1 MPRIR
6 IHNFH
11 NARLSVIQ
19 SYISQ
24 LICKEFPNAPVPGL
38 SADHPIMQAASM
50 VLDQIDQG
58 ALTDAN
64 AAIEDYKATRA
75 APQPTGA
82 GTIGTTEDCLDLLV
96 EYALAW
102 VFDDTAKEQEIA
114 SEFHQSTCDPGWL
127 TAAIAW
133 LDYYWDGQAPQYVP
147 PTSGGPQP
155 VALPPPA
162 SADGQL
168 RVGILGDWGT
178 GEEEALAVLDQLMQ
192 QQPDL
197 IIHVGDIYYAGTH
210 DECITHFLQPID
222 AARTTYRSIP
232 VYTLP
237 GNHDYYSGGQGFYS
251 ILPQLNLG
259 IPHAAVQKNSFF
271 CLQNDFWQ
279 LEGMDT
285 GYNDHDLLK
294 VADDTTQLRAD
305 EADWHRQQIAS
316 AGERKVILFSHHQL
330 FSAFATIGAVG
341 SAGPSYRN
349 PYLLQNLQAWS
360 STGKPNIVAWFWGHE
375 HLLEVYGVPEPHV
388 DLPVLGR
395 CVGNSA
401 FPVFIDE
408 GDYTPKTTS
417 VPLEPAPDFPD
428 GYIQTG
434 DDNLVYAHGYVL
446 LTLAAGTGTAA
457 YYQVNDPGSVAGAS
471 SQLLWFESL
480 AAGY

>member
-1 MPRIR
+1 MPRTRIR
-6 IHNFH
+6 NFH
-11 NARLSVIQ
+11 NARLSVVQ

-24 LICKEFPNAPVPGL
+24 LICKKFPNAPVPGL
-38 SADHPIMQAASM
+38 SAEHPLMQAAGV
-50 VLDQIDQG
+50 VLDQINQG
-58 ALTDAN
+58 ALADATTAAVAYKMNRLAQQATN
-64 AAIEDYKATRA
+64 ADTVGVA
-75 APQPTGA
+75 
-82 GTIGTTEDCLDLLV
+82 EDCLDLLV

-102 VFDDTAKEQEIA
+102 IFDDTSKLQQIA
-114 SEFHQSTCDPGWL
+114 SEFHESACDPGWL

-133 LDYYWDGQAPQYVP
+133 LDYYWDGEPPQYAP
-147 PTSGGPQP
+147 PTSSEPQP
-155 VALPPPA
+155 FALPPPA

-210 DECITHFLQPID
+210 DECISHFLQPID

-237 GNHDYYSGGQGFYS
+237 GNHDYYSGGQGFYG
-251 ILPQLNLG
+251 ILPQINLG
-259 IPHAAVQKNSFF
+259 IPHAAIQKNSFF
-271 CLQNDFWQ
+271 CLQNDSWQ
-279 LEGMDT
+279 IEGMDT

-305 EADWHRQQIAS
+305 EADWHKQQIAS
-316 AGERKVILFSHHQL
+316 AGDRKVILLSHHQL

-341 SAGPSYRN
+341 SAGPCYQN

-360 STGKPNIVAWFWGHE
+360 AAGNPNIVAWFWGHE
-375 HLLEVYGVPEPHV
+375 HLLEVYGVPGPSV

-401 FPVFIDE
+401 FPVFIND

-417 VPLEPAPDFPD
+417 VSLEPAPGFPQ
-428 GYIQTG
+428 GYVQTG
-434 DDNLVYAHGYVL
+434 DEDLVYAHGYML
-446 LTLAAGTGTAA
+446 LTLGADAGTAA
-457 YYQVNDPGSVAGAS
+457 YYQVNDPGSVSGAS
-471 SQLLWFESL
+471 SQLLWSESIPT
-480 AAGY
+480 AR